1 MDLSVGAARPNP
13 QGSYHYGSINVTRM
27 LFLENDATMIDGV
40 YRYTVNGV
48 SFVHP
53 DTPLKLADYFNIS
66 GVFEPGLVPDAPV
79 LTPPRVGVSVIDA
92 MYHDYVHIVFQNL
105 RPSLQTWH
113 SDGYNFF
120 VVG

>member
-1 MDLSVGAARPNP
+1 
-13 QGSYHYGSINVTRM
+13 M
-27 LFLENDATMIDGV
+27 LFLENDVAVIDGV

-66 GVFEPGLVPDAPV
+66 GVFEPGFLPYAPL
-79 LTPPRVGVSVIDA
+79 LTPPRLGVSVIDTK
-92 MYHDYVHIVFQNL
+92 YHDYVHIVFQNL
-105 RPSLQTWH
+105 RSLLQIWH